1 MQTISAQFH
10 KPTGVIGQIVG
21 WVLAAENR
29 DRNTWAVSLLD
40 VQSYHR
46 VLEIGFGPGLAIEA
60 AARKAVVGL
69 VAGIDH
75 SDVMVQQASRRS
87 SAAIRQGRVDLRLGD
102 PSLIPY
108 ENGFFNSVLTVNAF
122 HMWEDQAKG
131 LSEVWRVLKPG
142 GKLVIVEQPVSG
154 DLEDQAEALQI
165 ELPAKLEQAGFRMA
179 RVESIALKSKPVV
192 AVIGTK

>member
-1 MQTISAQFH
+1 
-10 KPTGVIGQIVG
+10 
-21 WVLAAENR
+21 
-29 DRNTWAVSLLD
+29 
-40 VQSYHR
+40 
-46 VLEIGFGPGLAIEA
+46 
-60 AARKAVVGL
+60 
-69 VAGIDH
+69 
-75 SDVMVQQASRRS
+75 MVQQASRRS